1 MGILGEFFS
10 SPYMSPSAPRPDG
23 SVQADAEI
31 DAWEGDQPF
40 SAEMSAPDDYAA
52 DGASTDLVRD
62 ESPDDPIYELRERLR
77 SRPWFR
83 ILCDAKLMADES
95 LDAWS
100 RRRRRLAAA
109 FGFGRKKPK
118 GDRCQGCEE
127 ILSVLRATFDERPT
141 ARHGLPPTFR
151 PMPWEAEAD
160 FSNLVEP
167 AGHPASTHGAWVAP
181 RGPAVH
187 LVHGRPRPARTSTVH
202 APDGRQDLA
211 RTLSRF
217 ATSLGRRRLG

>member
-10 SPYMSPSAPRPDG
+10 SPYMHPSPPRPDG
-23 SVQADAEI
+23 SVQADAEV

-40 SAEMSAPDDYAA
+40 SAELSTPDDYTA

-62 ESPDDPIYELRERLR
+62 ESPYDPVHELREHLR

-83 ILCDAKLMADES
+83 ILCDAKLMVDES
-95 LDAWS
+95 LNAWS
-100 RRRRRLAAA
+100 GRRRRLATAL
-109 FGFGRKKPK
+109 GFGREKSS

-127 ILSVLRATFDERPT
+127 ILSVLRALNRPAT
-141 ARHGLPPTFR
+141 RHGLPPTFR

-187 LVHGRPRPARTSTVH
+187 LVHGRPRPAPAATIH
-202 APDGRQDLA
+202 APSGSQDFS

-217 ATSLGRRRLG
+217 AASLGRRRLG